1 MREASVIFLRT
12 EEKRQTSLAKWV
24 DQPVAAPRR
33 QPPTA
38 AGHRTFDLT
47 LITEHHVS
55 MRRVTHTWHFVRQA
69 VTSMLCQNL
78 QLRRGI
84 SLQLFLS
91 WTTSSIWGKWTRLRS
106 LEFIAF
112 KAKELVS
119 GARCKFLRWNYPLL
133 VSSYKGSTLTCRLRF
148 SWNFQN
154 FKIVAWKDTQAQ
166 KLLPEC
172 IFLP

>member
-1 MREASVIFLRT
+1 VGEIVSEQLGVAETHMREASVIFLRT

-91 WTTSSIWGKWTRLRS
+91 
-106 LEFIAF
+106 
-112 KAKELVS
+112 
-119 GARCKFLRWNYPLL
+119 
-133 VSSYKGSTLTCRLRF
+133 
-148 SWNFQN
+148 
-154 FKIVAWKDTQAQ
+154 
-166 KLLPEC
+166 
-172 IFLP
+172 